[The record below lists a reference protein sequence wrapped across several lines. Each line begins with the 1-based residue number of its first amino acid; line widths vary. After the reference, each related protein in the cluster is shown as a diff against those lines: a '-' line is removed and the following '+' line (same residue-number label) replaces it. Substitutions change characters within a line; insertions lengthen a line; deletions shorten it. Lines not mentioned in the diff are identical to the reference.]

1 MIWPYPLEDYFPVTL
16 YFFLL
21 LWCVSSVVRIPL
33 YLYNWWLS
41 LTSGLPG
48 HLPETMH
55 HSQGHWS
62 TSITNPPV
70 ALLSRNWGTELD
82 AQPGLESHETR
93 ESDVGS
99 NETKNNLC
107 FCCVHL
113 LRLDFLEV
121 LLLNWQMKLRS
132 HNQNNWG
139 EMETSISQVFCLH
152 SL

>member
-16 YFFLL
+16 YFSLL

-33 YLYNWWLS
+33 YLYNRWLS

-82 AQPGLESHETR
+82 TQPGWRVMRQGNPML
-93 ESDVGS
+93 
-99 NETKNNLC
+99 
-107 FCCVHL
+107 
-113 LRLDFLEV
+113 V
-121 LLLNWQMKLRS
+121 LMKQWTTSASAVYIFFVWTFWKSVLLNWQMKLRS

-139 EMETSISQVFCLH
+139 KMETSISQVFCLH